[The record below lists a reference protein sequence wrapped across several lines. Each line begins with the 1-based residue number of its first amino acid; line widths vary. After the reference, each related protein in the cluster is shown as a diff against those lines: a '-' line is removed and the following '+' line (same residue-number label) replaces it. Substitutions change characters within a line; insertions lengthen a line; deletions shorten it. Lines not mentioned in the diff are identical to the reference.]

1 MVRMIQPEDAE
12 TVRNICE
19 KSLGHVSS
27 AGCIL
32 QRINELS
39 GDAHYYIAVYEDE
52 KTHQVSGFIQAEK
65 YDLLYGDCGWN
76 IIALAVSQEEKGQG
90 IGRQLLAS
98 LEEKAHGEE
107 NAFVR
112 LNCNVVRESAHKF
125 YEHMGYVCDK
135 TQKRYIKK
143 L

>member
-27 AGCIL
+27 AECIL

-39 GDAHYYIAVYEDE
+39 GDAHYFIAVYEDE

-98 LEEKAHGEE
+98 LEEKARRED

-125 YEHMGYVCDK
+125 YEHMGYICDK

>member
-27 AGCIL
+27 AERIL

-39 GDAHYYIAVYEDE
+39 GDAHYFIAVYEDE

-76 IIALAVSQEEKGQG
+76 IIALAVFQEKKGQG

-98 LEEKAHGEE
+98 LEEKVRRED

-125 YEHMGYVCDK
+125 YEHMGYECDK